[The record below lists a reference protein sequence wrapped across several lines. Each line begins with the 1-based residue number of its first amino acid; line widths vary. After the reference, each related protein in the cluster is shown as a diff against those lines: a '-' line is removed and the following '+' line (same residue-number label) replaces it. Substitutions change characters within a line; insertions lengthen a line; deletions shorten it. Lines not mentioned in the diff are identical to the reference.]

1 MKTTS
6 LVLAL
11 LASCA
16 CAVLGQEAKGGDT
29 ATELQ
34 APKKEPQEQ
43 KAVVTPPTTKTN
55 VLGTEITYGGYLTD
69 LKRAEK
75 KRPLFSLK
83 SPPDPK
89 KDMENLWFYPGTDK
103 ISGVVLFSIKF

>member
-11 LASCA
+11 VVCFAGAILAQDA
-16 CAVLGQEAKGGDT
+16 KDAAEAD
-29 ATELQ
+29 LQ
-34 APKKEPQEQ
+34 APKKEEK
-43 KAVVTPPTTKTN
+43 KASVTPPTTTKTN
-55 VLGTEITYGGYLTD
+55 ALGVELSYGGYLTD

-75 KRPLFSLK
+75 KRAMFNLK
-83 SPPDPK
+83 TPPDPK
-89 KDMENLWFYPGTDK
+89 KDLENLWLYPGTDK

>member
-1 MKTTS
+1 MKTTT

-11 LASCA
+11 VASCA
-16 CAVLGQEAKGGDT
+16 CAVVGQDSKGGG
-29 ATELQ
+29 AELQ
-34 APKKEPQEQ
+34 APKKAAEEK

-55 VLGTEITYGGYLTD
+55 QVLGAEVSYGGYFAD

-75 KRPLFSLK
+75 KRPLFNLK
-83 SPPDPK
+83 TPPDPK
-89 KDMENLWFYPGTDK
+89 KDMENLWYYPGSNT